1 MNCTVETITIT
12 LRDYDRLT
20 GLPRT
25 SAAMIAQNNIGA
37 LRNALEKAKK
47 TSPEKIQRSIV
58 TMNSSVLVREINSGR
73 QLEIT
78 LVYPDEAAPTTRRIS
93 VLTPIGLALLGRR
106 EGEVVSWKVPGGTG
120 TFEIVKVIYQ
130 PEAAGDYHL

>member
-1 MNCTVETITIT
+1 MNSTVETITIT

-25 SAAMIAQNNIGA
+25 STAMMPQNNIGA
-37 LRNALEKAKK
+37 LRSALEKAKK
-47 TSPEKIQRSIV
+47 TSPEKIQRGIV
-58 TMNSSVLVREINSGR
+58 TMNSSVLVREVNSGR
-73 QLEIT
+73 QLDLT
-78 LVYPDEAAPTTRRIS
+78 LVYPDEAAPATRRIS
-93 VLTPIGLALLGRR
+93 VLSPIGLALLGRR

-120 TFEIVKVIYQ
+120 TFEIAKVIYQ